1 MDKNIKKLMEVKDCK
16 IEDGLAIYDF
26 MNVIV
31 GKWRM
36 LIIGSIMHEKL
47 RYTDIHKQIPSI
59 TPRMLSKELKE
70 LEANG
75 IVIRT
80 VKSTIPVTIEYSL
93 TNSAKELEPVFMKIL
108 EWGMKHRIAT
118 MKSVKGKKQ

>member
-1 MDKNIKKLMEVKDCK
+1 MDKNIKKLMTERNCN
-16 IEDGLAIYDF
+16 IEEGLAIYDF

-36 LIIGSIMHEKL
+36 LIIGCIMHDKL
-47 RYTDIHKQIPSI
+47 RYTDIHKQIPAI

-70 LEANG
+70 LEANN
-75 IVIRT
+75 IVVRT

-93 TNSAKELEPVFMKIL
+93 SDSAKELEPLFMQII
-108 EWGMKHRIAT
+108 EWGMRHRKFA
-118 MKSVKGKKQ
+118 MKSINKKK